1 LSSRL
6 KSHIRIIQRLKRKQ
20 KEMIRFGEKMV
31 CSQVSREA
39 IELGRISSTLSIAVF
54 VVREKL

>member
-1 LSSRL
+1 
-6 KSHIRIIQRLKRKQ
+6 
-20 KEMIRFGEKMV
+20 MIRFGEKMV